1 MAHQVKESGFAH
13 KSHEHIITCK
23 HAFDIYIYIYY
34 PSISYI
40 FYFFVFFVLC
50 VYACVPLSS
59 ISGSRQSQLELL
71 PFGDSLREWAHR
83 QLRCLK
89 SVGVVC
95 LYKSG
100 FYLSLIANANLSH
113 GRVLH

>member
-1 MAHQVKESGFAH
+1 MFSIVFPCFPNK
-13 KSHEHIITCK
+13 KLMDI
-23 HAFDIYIYIYY
+23 IYIL
-34 PSISYI
+34 PEH
-40 FYFFVFFVLC
+40 FVHFLFFCFFVLC